1 MAFTDLFG
9 SGNRA
14 RKLGHFSALVNTAL
28 LDGPLKLEEEI
39 LLLRFARRFDITELE
54 YNEILKNPKKYPI
67 QPPNSSEVRLKQLHD
82 LLVII
87 FSDHYIDED
96 EASFLR
102 KYAIA
107 IGFNSIDAE
116 AIVNKSI
123 KIFSGGLDFEDF
135 EYLLKKKQ
143 DKSMY

>member
-28 LDGPLKLEEEI
+28 LDGLLKPEEEI

-67 QPPNSSEVRLKQLHD
+67 QPPNSSEIRLKQLHD
-82 LLVII
+82 LLKII
-87 FSDHYIDED
+87 FLNHYIDED
-96 EASFLR
+96 EARFLR
-102 KYAIA
+102 RYAIA
-107 IGFNSIDAE
+107 IGFNPTDAE
-116 AIVNKSI
+116 AIIKRSI
-123 KIFSGGLDFEDF
+123 QIFSGGLDFEDF